1 MRNYCTVFDSA
12 YLSRGLVLY
21 ESLKKHSSVPFRLL
35 VLPLD
40 EDCENQLAS
49 LLPPSLIVLGYR
61 AFERDQR
68 MSEIKRNRTHQE
80 YAWTCASNVAE
91 WLLLC
96 PDCEM
101 GEITYLDADLMFFSD
116 PEQVFAEIGDRSI
129 AAIPHRFDSPKIETN
144 GRFNVSWVTFK
155 GEIGKQCLSRWA
167 AQCREWCFY
176 RTEPGRFGD
185 QKYLDEW
192 PELYD
197 SDFCEIQ
204 NIGAGLAPWNLG
216 QYNLTAGPK
225 VDGVPVVFYHFHEY
239 EHGKRLTN
247 YKIRVKDEVLIY
259 KPYIDAY
266 ELAQKQIASVNVSA

>member
-12 YLSRGLVLY
+12 YLARGLALY
-21 ESLKKHSSVPFRLL
+21 ESLKKHSSDAFRLW

-40 EDCENQLAS
+40 ADCALTLES
-49 LLPPSLIVLGYR
+49 LKLDSIFIVDLPD
-61 AFERDQR
+61 FEFDQR
-68 MSEIKRNRTHQE
+68 LSEVKKQRTNQE
-80 YAWTCASNVAE
+80 YAWTCASVLAE
-91 WLLLC
+91 WLIEESLW
-96 PDCEM
+96 PAIE
-101 GEITYLDADLMFFSD
+101 EITYLDADLMFFSD

-155 GEIGKQCLSRWA
+155 GEVGKQCLSRWA

-192 PELYD
+192 PKLYGD
-197 SDFCEIQ
+197 AFCEIQ

-239 EHGKRLTN
+239 DHGKRLTN

-266 ELAQKQIASVNVSA
+266 ERAKGLMHVSA

>member
-1 MRNYCTVFDSA
+1 MRHYCTVFDSD
-12 YLSRGLVLY
+12 YLTRGLVLY
-21 ESLKKHSSVPFRLL
+21 ESLKKHSSEPFRLWFL
-35 VLPLD
+35 ALDDDCLHALGSLKLPGIFAVSR
-40 EDCENQLAS
+40 EQ
-49 LLPPSLIVLGYR
+49 
-61 AFERDQR
+61 FEFEKEL
-68 MSEIKRNRTHQE
+68 SEISRQRTRQE
-80 YAWTCASNVAE
+80 YAWTCASNFCDY
-91 WLLLC
+91 LSQL
-96 PDCEM
+96 

-116 PEQVFAEIGDRSI
+116 PEQVFKEIGDRSI

-155 GEIGKQCLSRWA
+155 GEIGEQCLSRWA
-167 AQCREWCFY
+167 EQCREWCFY
-176 RTEPGRFGD
+176 KTEPGRFGD

-192 PELYD
+192 PELYGKE
-197 SDFCEIQ
+197 FCEIQ

-266 ELAQKQIASVNVSA
+266 ERAQKQIASVNVSA